1 MIPVSDYTIVSHDR
15 ISVVV
20 ERVQK
25 LIADGWVPLG
35 GIVITVPPDM
45 NYGSVMEYHQ
55 TMVKPA

>member
-45 NYGSVMEYHQ
+45 NYDVTEYHQ

>member
-35 GIVITVPPDM
+35 GIVITVPLDM
-45 NYGSVMEYHQ
+45 NYVTEYHQ